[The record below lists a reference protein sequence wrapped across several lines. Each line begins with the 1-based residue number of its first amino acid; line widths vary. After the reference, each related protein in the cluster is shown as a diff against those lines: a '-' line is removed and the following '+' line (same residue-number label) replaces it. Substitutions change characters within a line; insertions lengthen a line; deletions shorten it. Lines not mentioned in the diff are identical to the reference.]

1 LVFSFAFVQSL
12 QSYPPTTNFPTLC
25 QYVHI
30 LSSQIVRSMYKVSV
44 QISDVAHFVP
54 RTQNLAL
61 VSAELG
67 VLARVSGYLLVPIP
81 CYDNPFRYHA
91 LGWVPHVEAKVCIMF
106 LLDESG
112 LLVLLNRRRIE
123 YIVGGRGHDVFEV
136 AKFGASK
143 DVFKFFWVNCA

>member
-1 LVFSFAFVQSL
+1 
-12 QSYPPTTNFPTLC
+12 
-25 QYVHI
+25 
-30 LSSQIVRSMYKVSV
+30 MYKVSV

-91 LGWVPHVEAKVCIMF
+91 LGWVPHVETKVCIMF

-143 DVFKFFWVNCA
+143 DVFKFFWVNCP